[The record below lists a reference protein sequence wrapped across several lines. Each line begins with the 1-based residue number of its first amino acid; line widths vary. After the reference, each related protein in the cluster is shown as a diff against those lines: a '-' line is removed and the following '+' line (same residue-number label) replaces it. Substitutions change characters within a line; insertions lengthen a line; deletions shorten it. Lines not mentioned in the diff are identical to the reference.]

1 MHIDSYKYV
10 VATEQI
16 STDNLQLNTKTTL
29 FLCS

>member
-1 MHIDSYKYV
+1 MQIDSYKYV

-16 STDNLQLNTKTTL
+16 STDNLQFNTKTTL

>member
-1 MHIDSYKYV
+1 MQIDSYKYV
-10 VATEQI
+10 VATEQT